1 MSRSRASRV
10 TEVATSQHN
19 LPAALSTFVGRDNE
33 LRETRRLL
41 GATRVLTLI
50 GAGGVGKTRL
60 AVHLGAAVL
69 EAYPDGVWLVDL
81 TPVAHPR
88 RVARAVAGVLG
99 LHERAGTPL
108 VRLVA
113 DALRDNRVLL
123 VLDNCEHVLE
133 ACARLAEHLL
143 RACPAL
149 QVLATS
155 RAPLGVDGEQL
166 WRVPSLAVPEP
177 PDTPDRVARSAA
189 AELFIQRAAAV
200 EATLRLG
207 KRDGASRRVHLPA
220 AGWHPASAGARGN
233 PRRSAVGRAD
243 RRPLGRPVPA
253 PGRRPPHGATT
264 PADAPGDARV
274 EPRAAR

>member
-10 TEVATSQHN
+10 TQVATSQHN

-69 EAYPDGVWLVDL
+69 DAYPDGVWLVDL

-108 VRLVA
+108 LRLVA
-113 DALRDNRVLL
+113 DALQDKRVLL
-123 VLDNCEHVLE
+123 ILDNCEHVLE

-143 RACPAL
+143 RQLRPLSDIRRPRRPTASSVRLSFSTGKAVV
-149 QVLATS
+149 VLALNGHLARVRHHD
-155 RAPLGVDGEQL
+155 RAGRDSVGDSAQ
-166 WRVPSLAVPEP
+166 R
-177 PDTPDRVARSAA
+177 RVAIVVVYA
-189 AELFIQRAAAV
+189 AAAV
-200 EATLRLG
+200 GRGVPT
-207 KRDGASRRVHLPA
+207 DGD
-220 AGWHPASAGARGN
+220 
-233 PRRSAVGRAD
+233 VG
-243 RRPLGRPVPA
+243 
-253 PGRRPPHGATT
+253 
-264 PADAPGDARV
+264 
-274 EPRAAR
+274 